1 MKNTVNHYVD
11 QIIDSSLDNTA
22 GTTVNKL
29 YIEQIVSILIA
40 RNTINRDIIDALI
53 DENSNE
59 TGYLVKASDFIYVLK
74 EIDNENGI

>member
-53 DENSNE
+53 DKNSNE